1 MGQITRLAPE
11 GMAFALSIEIYMIY
25 AYLPLWGPQQ
35 MPMHAHQPSKITKQV
50 SIQSTTK
57 VAGIYFQ
64 LMAAVL

>member
-11 GMAFALSIEIYMIY
+11 GMALAFSIKIYMLY

-35 MPMHAHQPSKITKQV
+35 MPMHAHQPLNIRKQV
-50 SIQSTTK
+50 SIQSATK
-57 VAGIYFQ
+57 VAGIYSQ